1 MQSKRVKLNKKDAG
15 EMLTYFKDGSH
26 PHAIIS
32 HLAKRKKADSDELCD
47 AIQSKS
53 KIKRSRKIAMYNAIK
68 RINDKLI
75 EENKPFFISGSV
87 IASEERYKKRS
98 YSFYKSV

>member
-15 EMLTYFKDGSH
+15 EMLTYFQENSQ

-32 HLAKRKKADSDELCD
+32 HLAKQRKADSDELCD

-53 KIKRSRKIAMYNAIK
+53 KSNKKIAMYNAIK
-68 RINDKLI
+68 RINDKLKK
-75 EENKPFFISGSV
+75 ENKPFFIAGSV